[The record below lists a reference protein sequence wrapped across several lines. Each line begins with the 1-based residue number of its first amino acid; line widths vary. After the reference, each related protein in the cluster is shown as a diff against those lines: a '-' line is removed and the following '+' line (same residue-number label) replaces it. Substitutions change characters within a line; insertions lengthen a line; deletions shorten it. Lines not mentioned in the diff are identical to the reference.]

1 MKRKIIVAVLFTL
14 ALQFNVIAAEKVVNE
29 KKTAESVFAIAKQM
43 ETFDAD
49 VLKAEMKGLSM
60 SERAK
65 LVKMAIKDAKA
76 EQAANVAGK
85 PGAGLYVLAILIPPV
100 AVGIHTGWKKPTL
113 FNLLWTFL
121 FGVPGII
128 HAFIVLGR

>member
-1 MKRKIIVAVLFTL
+1 MLFRS
-14 ALQFNVIAAEKVVNE
+14 E

-85 PGAGLYVLAILIPPV
+85 PGAGLYILAILLPPI

>member
-1 MKRKIIVAVLFTL
+1 MKKKIIVTVLFAL
-14 ALQFNVIAAEKVVNE
+14 AIKFNVIAAEKVENE

-65 LVKMAIKDAKA
+65 LVKLAIKDAKA
-76 EQAANVAGK
+76 EQKANVAGK
-85 PGAGLYVLAILIPPV
+85 PGAGLYVLAILIPPI

-113 FNLLWTFL
+113 FNFLWTFL